1 MRLLL
6 LSALLALTLAGEEG
20 IICSS
25 WMSRFAADSALGE
38 NKYWECPGEGERAVL
53 KTCPEG
59 KVYKPKRGRCRKAT
73 DRLLKRA
80 NGEDTAKDLDLLEL
94 ESLGS
99 SQKLG
104 DLYNARTS
112 QFIPGSQLWPTATI
126 NEKKVTEDQRYSNLD
141 VYQESDFNDRAYH
154 LNVEASLSLGFLS
167 GLITVTGSASYLN
180 DRKQSSDI
188 ARVTMSYKSTTRAET
203 MPLTTPITNRY
214 MDYCNE
220 DPNGPTHVVTS
231 VLYGLRAFL
240 RFDKQA
246 TSSESVEKIGGELAV
261 QINSIPGFKFTGK
274 AWIDIEGK
282 EVKSDDTLSVMYHG
296 DTTVSTPTSYLSAI
310 QAFNEVQEAGLTGN
324 APVKLVSIFQA
335 FLTSYL
341 GGNHSHAT
349 CSKLEL
355 FYRVTLIWFN
365 RTNTLKG

>member
-1 MRLLL
+1 MKLLL
-6 LSALLALTLAGEEG
+6 LSAFLAVTLAEEEG

-25 WMSRFAADSALGE
+25 WMKRFAADAALGE
-38 NKYWECPGEGERAVL
+38 NKYWECPGEGQRAVL
-53 KTCPEG
+53 KTCPDG
-59 KVYKPKRGRCRKAT
+59 MVYKPKRARCRKAK

-80 NGEDTAKDLDLLEL
+80 EGEDPGKDLDLLEL

-104 DLYNARTS
+104 GLYNARTS
-112 QFIPGSQLWPTATI
+112 QFLPGSQLWPTQTI
-126 NEKKVTEDQRYSNLD
+126 NDNKVTEDQRYSNLD
-141 VYQESDFNDRAYH
+141 VYQESDFNDRAYM

-167 GLITVTGSASYLN
+167 GLITVSGSAKYLN

-203 MPLTTPITNRY
+203 IPLSTPIPHQY
-214 MDYCNE
+214 MAYCNE
-220 DPNGPTHVVTS
+220 NPNGPTHVVTS

-246 TSSESVEKIGGELAV
+246 SSSETVEKIGGELAV
-261 QINSIPGFKFTGK
+261 QINSIPGFKFNGK
-274 AWIDIEGK
+274 AWIDIDGK
-282 EVKSDDTLSVMYHG
+282 EVKSDDSLNVMYHG

-324 APVKLVSIFQA
+324 APVK
-335 FLTSYL
+335 
-341 GGNHSHAT
+341 
-349 CSKLEL
+349 
-355 FYRVTLIWFN
+355 
-365 RTNTLKG
+365 